1 LDEDEFMQT
10 GGEELLGSPGSLSLI
25 EWSERI
31 AGILPKETQYITMV
45 VEEDCSRIIMIEGD
59 WIENIDWRRF
69 VIPRFLDL
77 EHTSALIKRF
87 QDDCTFD

>member
-1 LDEDEFMQT
+1 
-10 GGEELLGSPGSLSLI
+10 
-25 EWSERI
+25 
-31 AGILPKETQYITMV
+31 
-45 VEEDCSRIIMIEGD
+45 MIEGD

-77 EHTSALIKRF
+77 EHASALIKRF